1 MQLYAEKFEEHKE
14 PETMRELYSL
24 LFNIGEQWRK
34 DNEYIVNEGKKNERV
49 EIPHPSVAT
58 VASLLKKHC
67 HFTFIGYGQISD
79 ISKLY
84 FYHLDFGY
92 YIASD
97 DTLRKL
103 VIKFDSR
110 LTSNK
115 FYNEVIAYLRTETY
129 IKPPMQE
136 YYYIPVKNGVFNIL
150 TKQLEPFSPKFI
162 ITSKITT
169 AYNEF
174 SQKPILSGWFDFDKW
189 LDTLSCN
196 DSEVITLLW
205 QIMNEAI
212 NPNRTRKKMVFLTGD
227 GNNGKG
233 TFQSLLENLI
243 GKENISNLKP
253 DHFTKEFYT
262 SSLEGKT
269 CNIGDDISNKY
280 LDEVSDLMSIVS
292 GDRIQVNRKGRDTFE
307 ATYRL
312 LCIFSG
318 NDLPRAR
325 NKTNGWYRRLCIVP
339 FNADFNGKKE
349 RPEIK
354 DKFIKDKSLLE
365 WVLFRIL
372 TMPDFDKFIEP
383 KVVTKMLNEYKR
395 DNDYILTYVTEF
407 YIPHEWHEV
416 NHVPMFIIKNS
427 LKEFLD
433 DMGADKA
440 NTANFGRQI
449 IKELEKLTANQYEA
463 KTGRTRSEHFHI
475 IDPIGHQSNRIKG
488 SLWGVSKKM

>member
-1 MQLYAEKFEEHKE
+1 MKEFQGKLEEAKE
-14 PETMRELYSL
+14 PETMRELYSH
-24 LFNIGEQWRK
+24 LFNIGKQWREE
-34 DNEYIVNEGKKNERV
+34 NEYIVNEGKKNERV
-49 EIPHPSVAT
+49 EIPRPNVST
-58 VASLLKKHC
+58 VANILKKHC

-97 DTLRKL
+97 DILRKL
-103 VIKFDSR
+103 IIKFDSR
-110 LTSNK
+110 LTTAK

-129 IKPPMQE
+129 MRVPMQE
-136 YYYIPVKNGVFNIL
+136 YYYIPVKNGVYNI
-150 TKQLEPFSPKFI
+150 KNQHLEPFDPKFI

-169 AYNEF
+169 PFNPEAK
-174 SQKPILSGWFDFDKW
+174 KPILGGWFDFDKW
-189 LDTLSCN
+189 FESLACN
-196 DSEVITLLW
+196 DSEVVTLLW

-212 NPNRTRKKMVFLTGD
+212 NPNRTRKKMVILTGD

-233 TFQSLLENLI
+233 TFQALLENLI

-292 GDRIQVNRKGRDTFE
+292 GDRIQVNRKGKETFE

-318 NDLPRAR
+318 NDIPRAR

-339 FNADFNGKKE
+339 FNADFNGNKE

-354 DKFIKDKSLLE
+354 DKFIKNKTLLE
-365 WVLFRIL
+365 WILFKIL
-372 TMPDFDKFIEP
+372 TMKDFDKFIEP
-383 KVVTKMLNEYKR
+383 KAVTKMLNEYKR

-407 YIPHEWHEV
+407 YIPNGWHKL
-416 NHVPMFIIKNS
+416 NHVPIFIIRNS

-440 NTANFGRQI
+440 NISNFGKQI
-449 IKELEKLTANQYEA
+449 IKILEKLTGNKYEA
-463 KTGRTRSEHFHI
+463 KNGTVSPKAMAILDPLSFQSE
-475 IDPIGHQSNRIKG
+475 RIKNG
-488 SLWGVSKKM
+488 IWGLHKVG